1 MMTIR
6 AAEGQDTIPV
16 RYQLAYPFGFTRL
29 VVQFTRALLPVSALI
44 FGIWTF
50 AVTAPAAEP
59 TLLHVNVFRTARSL
73 PFYAGIDRGFFA
85 KRGLSIDLQFTENS
99 ERQRQ
104 GLADGSID
112 IAHSAVDNAVAMID
126 VAKVDVVIVSG
137 GDSGTNEF
145 YVQDGIKDFADIRGH
160 AIVVDATNT
169 AYALQA
175 KKILLQHGLKAG
187 TDYTLN
193 PVGNG
198 THRLQAMLD
207 DENNAGAILNS
218 PFSLIAATKGMH
230 SLGRTTDMLGPYQ
243 ADGAFARRDWA
254 STHADVLVQYLA
266 AYIEA
271 LRWSLDPKNHAEAAA
286 MLVDKL
292 KLTPDMAEKN
302 LVVIAEPGFG
312 FTRDAAFDMAGFKNA
327 LALRAETEGGK
338 EGSKPADP
346 QHYLDLSYYDR
357 AMKLVQE

>member
-1 MMTIR
+1 ML
-6 AAEGQDTIPV
+6 GV
-16 RYQLAYPFGFTRL
+16 FG
-29 VVQFTRALLPVSALI
+29 SATML
-44 FGIWTF
+44 
-50 AVTAPAAEP
+50 PAAEP
-59 TLLHVNVFRTARSL
+59 TLLHINVFRSARTL
-73 PFYAGIDRGFFA
+73 PFFAGIDRGFFA
-85 KRGLSIDLQFTENS
+85 KRGITIDLQFTENS
-99 ERQRQ
+99 DRQRA

-112 IAHSAVDNAVAMID
+112 IAHSAVDNAVAVID
-126 VAKVDVVIVSG
+126 VAKVDAIIVSG

-145 YVQDGIKDFADIRGH
+145 YVQDTIKDFADIKGH

-175 KKILLQHGLKAG
+175 KKILAQHGLKAG

-207 DENNAGAILNS
+207 DKNNAGAILNS

-243 ADGAFARRDWA
+243 ADGAFVRRDWA
-254 STHADVLVQYLA
+254 RAHDELLVQYLA

-271 LRWSLDPKNHAEAAA
+271 LRWSLDPKNHADAVALLA
-286 MLVDKL
+286 DKL

-302 LVVIAEPGFG
+302 LQVVAEPGFG
-312 FTRDAAFDMAGFKNA
+312 FARDAAFDMAGFKNV
-327 LALRAETEGGK
+327 LALRAETEGGT
-338 EGSKPADP
+338 PADP
-346 QHYLDLSYYDR
+346 QRYLDLSYYDR
-357 AMKLVQE
+357 ALKLVNE

>member
-1 MMTIR
+1 MLGR
-6 AAEGQDTIPV
+6 AIALVSGFCSLTL
-16 RYQLAYPFGFTRL
+16 LAH
-29 VVQFTRALLPVSALI
+29 
-44 FGIWTF
+44 
-50 AVTAPAAEP
+50 AAEP
-59 TLLHVNVFRTARSL
+59 TLLHVNTFPTARSL
-73 PFYAGIDRGFFA
+73 PFYVALDRGFFA
-85 KRGLSIDLQFTENS
+85 KRGLKVELEFTESS
-99 ERQRQ
+99 ERQRA
-104 GLADGSID
+104 GLADGTID
-112 IAHSAVDNAVAMID
+112 VVHAAVDNAVAMID
-126 VAKVDVVIVSG
+126 VAKVDIVIVSG
-137 GDSGTNEF
+137 GDSGTNDF
-145 YVQDGIKDFADIRGH
+145 YVQSTVKDFADIRGH
-160 AIVVDATNT
+160 VIAVDATNT

-207 DENNAGAILNS
+207 DKNNAGAILNS

-243 ADGAFARRDWA
+243 ADGAFVRRDWA
-254 STHADVLVQYLA
+254 RANASTLEQYLA

-312 FTRDAAFDMAGFKNA
+312 FTRDAAFDMTGFKNV

-346 QHYLDLSYYDR
+346 QHYIDLSYYDR